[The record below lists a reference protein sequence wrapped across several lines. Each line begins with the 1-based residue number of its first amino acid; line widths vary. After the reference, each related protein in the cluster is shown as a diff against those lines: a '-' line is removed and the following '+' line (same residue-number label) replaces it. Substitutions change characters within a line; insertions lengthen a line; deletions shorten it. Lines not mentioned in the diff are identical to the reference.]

1 MAQATTGDQADTPTM
16 DILIGIAGS
25 GGTVTGAIGRDRRDD
40 LSSVALAT
48 EEAPAKSSSFASK
61 SPAA

>member
-25 GGTVTGAIGRDRRDD
+25 GGTDTGAIGRARRD
-40 LSSVALAT
+40 
-48 EEAPAKSSSFASK
+48 EAPRSRAFSHRRAPQPERRNSTVIL
-61 SPAA
+61 